1 MQFQI
6 IRDSQQLGTYP
17 IEQVQSMLANGQL
30 FPTDLAHFEGAP
42 NWMPLSQ
49 ALQVCQQAT
58 GSDNLENYNRFSE
71 TVGGLSLRAKDNL
84 IQAIA
89 VGAGV
94 VLGGVIGFF
103 LDGRMGA
110 IMGAVI
116 GLVGMTF
123 LSGIV
128 LGIMRRFYK
137 GS

>member
-1 MQFQI
+1 MQFHI
-6 IRDSQQLGTYP
+6 ARDGHQLGMYP
-17 IEQVQSMLANGQL
+17 VEEVQSMLDNGQL
-30 FPTDLAHFEGAP
+30 FPTDLAYFEGAP

-49 ALQVCQQAT
+49 ALQACQQAS
-58 GSDNLENYNRFSE
+58 GSSSLENYNRFSE

-84 IQAIA
+84 IQAVA

-94 VLGGVIGFF
+94 VLGGVVGFS

-110 IMGAVI
+110 ILGAVI

-123 LSGIV
+123 LSGTV
-128 LGIMRRFYK
+128 LGIMRRFNK